1 MDAAFLNLIDQAKG
15 DAAEITVKGR
25 SLQILQQAKGVARF
39 SFGELCE
46 NPLGT
51 QDYLAL
57 TRYFHTLILAG
68 IPHLVPERRNEAR
81 RFVLL
86 IDILYD
92 NAIKLIASADVNAE
106 DIYPAGDGGFEFQR
120 TASRLLEMQ
129 SAEYFDAPHRSVEEI

>member
-1 MDAAFLNLIDQAKG
+1 M
-15 DAAEITVKGR
+15 V
-25 SLQILQQAKGVARF
+25 RF
-39 SFGELCE
+39 SFAELCE
-46 NPLGT
+46 MPLGT

-57 TRYFHTLILAG
+57 TKYFHTLVFSG
-68 IPHLVPERRNEAR
+68 IPQLGPERRNEAR

-106 DIYPAGDGGFEFQR
+106 DIYPAGDVGFEFQR